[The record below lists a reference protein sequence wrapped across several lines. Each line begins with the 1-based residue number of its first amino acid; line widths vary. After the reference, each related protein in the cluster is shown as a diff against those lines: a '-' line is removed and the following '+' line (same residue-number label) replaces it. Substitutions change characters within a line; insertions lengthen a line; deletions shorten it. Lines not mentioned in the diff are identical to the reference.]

1 MLWSASRALTNWA
14 GSVVFANRLPRE
26 RILRTVIGLGY
37 TRGDTAEGGTLL
49 VSAKKAGAWLRRPNY
64 TRLTWCLAIFETDD
78 GADERVAPS
87 INVCDVSVAELAI
100 PEGLADEGHVNPEG
114 HLFYEDVRPDVT
126 NKFLLF
132 DDFAGS
138 TGEIDQNIQ
147 RSAAERKHHTLAP
160 QRPCPAVKF
169 KWSEPQF
176 HWYRR

>member
-126 NKFLLF
+126 NKFLLC
-132 DDFAGS
+132 DDLAGPI
-138 TGEIDQNIQ
+138 GEIDQNIQ
-147 RSAAERKHHTLAP
+147 RPAAERKHHTAAP
-160 QRPCPAVKF
+160 
-169 KWSEPQF
+169 
-176 HWYRR
+176 